1 MTGFVSTNEGK
12 NLLCDFAG
20 KKVGGLNH
28 IKVSNL
34 SRMKSMG
41 KIGRGMP
48 FTSHYAAI

>member
-1 MTGFVSTNEGK
+1 MTGLVSTNEGK

-41 KIGRGMP
+41 KIA
-48 FTSHYAAI
+48 FH